1 MTRKGNEKAYG
12 DVVKRLYAGTILRS
26 QAGEK
31 VRLPDSHLA
40 EVEQL
45 ADTWIAHI
53 EHRGHPVVGDL
64 SDLQPQVTSAGGSQV
79 TKRKLLESSLDATAD
94 LLREVERLRAELASL
109 RSGRAA
115 LPLRGGRKQGSGVST
130 SGRR

>member
-12 DVVKRLYAGTILRS
+12 DVVKRLYAGTILRG

-31 VRLPDSHLA
+31 VRLPESHLA
-40 EVEQL
+40 RVEQVS
-45 ADTWIAHI
+45 TGWIAHI
-53 EHRGHPVVGDL
+53 EERGHPVVGDL
-64 SDLQPQVTSAGGSQV
+64 ADLQPQVTSAGGSQV
-79 TKRKLLESSLDATAD
+79 NKRKLLESSLDATAD

-115 LPLRGGRKQGSGVST
+115 LPIRGRKQGRVST
-130 SGRR
+130 GGRP